1 MVACYAVDEALLFFP
16 FLFLFFFLSLFRIP
30 ELEPKLNLTCLLKAY
45 FSICWR
51 EFPRLASPH
60 MRKVTK
66 NSLGKVAKDVAQM
79 FD

>member
-45 FSICWR
+45 FSIC
-51 EFPRLASPH
+51 
-60 MRKVTK
+60 
-66 NSLGKVAKDVAQM
+66 
-79 FD
+79 